1 MMLILDY
8 GVIFWKVVTILKK
21 IFFDFIF
28 MVYFLKSETIYKIF
42 NFITQWSF
50 YYIYTNYD
58 I

>member
-1 MMLILDY
+1 M
-8 GVIFWKVVTILKK
+8 VSFFEKWTILKK